1 MRAFVAAAAVLLG
14 SLTSQAASAVDVRV
28 PCGGEPPTYA
38 APGPMPDV
46 RVYYGDEL
54 GANWAPH
61 ACAGW
66 EPSNVA
72 ILLVTAGSFRL
83 SGPADEI
90 AERLGAISRYHDI
103 LYWSHTRASW
113 RPLMPES
120 YALSGPDSKLKR
132 GDFTAQEMM
141 SGAPLHFY
149 QTAAGKF
156 AYRLQVREHDAN
168 RLVVTMENI
177 TGFQMLFLPVFKPG
191 DAKLLYFIERGEGDV
206 WNFYQL
212 TALKGLFTP
221 FMRSGQ
227 SSFINRAAAIFRYAA
242 GMPTDADP
250 PLALE

>member
-1 MRAFVAAAAVLLG
+1 MRAFAAAATVLFGL
-14 SLTSQAASAVDVRV
+14 LASRPGLAVDIAV
-28 PCGGEPPTYA
+28 PCSGAPVAYA
-38 APGPMPDV
+38 APGPAPDV
-46 RVYYGDEL
+46 RVYYGDDL
-54 GANWAPH
+54 GANWMPA

-72 ILLVTAGSFRL
+72 ILMVTAGSFRS
-83 SGPADEI
+83 SGTVGDI
-90 AERLGAISRYHDI
+90 AARLGAISQYHSI
-103 LYWSHTRASW
+103 LYWSHTRQNW

-120 YALSGPDSKLKR
+120 YALSGPDPKLKR
-132 GDFTAQEMM
+132 ADFTMEEML

-156 AYRLQVREHDAN
+156 SYRLQVREYDAN
-168 RLVVTMENI
+168 RLVVAMENT

-191 DAKLLYFIERGEGDV
+191 DARLLYFIERGEGDV

-212 TALKGLFTP
+212 TALKGLFAP
-221 FMRSGQ
+221 FMRSGEP
-227 SSFINRAAAIFRYAA
+227 SFINRAAAIFRYAA